1 MTLSKTFQTNS
12 VILVYTTLLSL
23 IYALEFSSLEHSY
36 IQDVRC
42 ETVFSEAGR

>member
-23 IYALEFSSLEHSY
+23 IYALEFSSLEHAY
-36 IQDVRC
+36 TQDVRC

>member
-36 IQDVRC
+36 TQDVRC